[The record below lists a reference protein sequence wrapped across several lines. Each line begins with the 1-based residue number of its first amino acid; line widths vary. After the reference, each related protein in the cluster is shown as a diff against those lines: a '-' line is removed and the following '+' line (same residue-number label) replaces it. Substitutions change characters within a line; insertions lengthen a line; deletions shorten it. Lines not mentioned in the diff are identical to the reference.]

1 MIDIIVPIYILDDE
15 TEQMTRECLEAFNE
29 TIKPGDRILVVDDHS
44 PRPFDFGGFEVIKTP
59 KNLGNAG
66 AWNWGIKNSSNGVI
80 LLSDN
85 DIVAANWRD
94 QMLKALETHGIVFPC
109 IYNQREGKV
118 IRHLAGEFFMFKR
131 SLADK
136 IGVLDE
142 DYGSYFE
149 DTDFFM
155 RAMRSGRSLGIAED
169 TFVTHRSQ
177 ATFKKAWSDEKM
189 RENFDRNKALYESKY
204 GPNYPFLKNKL

>member
-1 MIDIIVPIYILDDE
+1 MIDIIVPIYILDEE
-15 TEQMTRECLEAFNE
+15 TEAMTRDCLEAFKE

-44 PRPFDFGGFEVIKTP
+44 PRPFDFGDVEVIKTP

-66 AWNWGIKNSSNGVI
+66 AWNWGIQNSVNDVI

-85 DIVAANWRD
+85 DIVAADWRE
-94 QMLKALETHGIVFPC
+94 QMVKALDTYGIVFPC
-109 IYNQREGKV
+109 VFNQREGKV
-118 IRHLAGEFFMFKR
+118 IRHLAGEFFMFRR
-131 SLADK
+131 SLTRE

-142 DYGSYFE
+142 GYGSYFE

-155 RAMRSGRSLGIAED
+155 RAMKAGHALGVIEN

-189 RENFDRNKALYESKY
+189 RENFDRNKKRYEEKF
-204 GPNYPFLKNKL
+204 GPSYPYLSNKL